1 MTLKEG
7 ISMLMSSDAVNNAL
21 LHESWTDG
29 RYIQCA
35 SLGETDKVRIRVFSR
50 IDENLNYT
58 EEPFRRK
65 DFAKIKDYGWHII
78 SPDGLVKYAM
88 AQVNR
93 KKINDSLKEDPTR
106 LNRET
111 YGKMLPNV
119 LRMQAIQLVSAW
131 ADEYTDTDAE
141 YTLVMKKLDEYMDYY
156 QSENILYKDVDHVD
170 NIYKQFIN
178 EWILQYISINDNK
191 GLYRKIHN
199 LGLTKADLEWVHK
212 IELENDILIDVDDL
226 DDFDNMA
233 AINVVKK
240 RIRNALEKKK
250 QVNI

>member
-35 SLGETDKVRIRVFSR
+35 PLGETDEIRIRVFSR

-93 KKINDSLKEDPTR
+93 KEIKDSLKEDPTR
-106 LNRET
+106 INRET
-111 YGKMLPNV
+111 YGKMLPDV
-119 LRMQAIQLVSAW
+119 LRIQVIRLVSAW
-131 ADEYTDTDAE
+131 ADKYTDTDVE

-178 EWILQYISINDNK
+178 DWILQYISINDSK
-191 GLYRKIHN
+191 DLYQKIHN
-199 LGLTKADLEWVHK
+199 LGLTKADLEWIHK
-212 IELENDILIDVDDL
+212 MELENGIMVDVDDL
-226 DDFDNMA
+226 DEFDNMA